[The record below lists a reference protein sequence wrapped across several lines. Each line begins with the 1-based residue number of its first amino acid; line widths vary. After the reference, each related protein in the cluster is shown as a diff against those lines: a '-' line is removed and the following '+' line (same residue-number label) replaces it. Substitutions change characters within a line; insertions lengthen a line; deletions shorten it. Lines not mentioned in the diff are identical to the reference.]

1 MAPRLLLIIY
11 IHGFKGDH
19 TTFAS
24 FPAQLTALLSHRL
37 PDTSIRHEIFPTFDT
52 RGDLD
57 ATVQK
62 FRSWL
67 EEKVIDLEVELG
79 TPSPTIDPGVGVLV
93 IGHSMGGIVGAE
105 AVLGIAGEKVLP
117 TGSNGVGAED
127 TGTENTE
134 KERVEAEASK
144 EETSLLFPYIQG
156 LLAFDTPYLGISP
169 GVVAHGAEGHW
180 NEGKAWYET
189 AMGMFGAVAGGAAA
203 KEAVDPPVSSD
214 KALPAPDSNERSAQK
229 GWQSKWGKTAL
240 IASAGLAATA
250 TLGTTAYLKRDTIT
264 SGFSW
269 ISSHLEF
276 VGCLA
281 RGEELRRRLENM
293 QRTSQKRDIGFTNFY
308 TTLAEDKGGG
318 KGGRTFCNVP
328 KSGSVLWECFRP
340 TRNEK
345 AGDEAGAHVGMFRP
359 KENPGYYT
367 MSEEVLELIIGW
379 IDKTDAS
386 VESAVE
392 A

>member
-1 MAPRLLLIIY
+1 MAPRLLLVVY

-37 PDTSIRHEIFPTFDT
+37 PNTSVRHEIFPTFET

-105 AVLGIAGEKVLP
+105 VVLGIAAEKVLP
-117 TGSNGVGAED
+117 TGSSEVGAE
-127 TGTENTE
+127 GEEPASVEKENTQ
-134 KERVEAEASK
+134 AETSK

-203 KEAVDPPVSSD
+203 KEAVDPPTGSN
-214 KALPAPDSNERSAQK
+214 KALPAPDSNDQSVQK

-240 IASAGLAATA
+240 LASAGLAATA

-281 RGEELRRRLENM
+281 RGEELRRRLERM
-293 QRTSQKRDIGFTNFY
+293 QHTSQKRSIGFINFY

-318 KGGRTFCNVP
+318 KGGRTFCNLP
-328 KSGSVLWECFRP
+328 TSGSVLWECFKP
-340 TRNEK
+340 TRNDK
-345 AGDEAGAHVGMFRP
+345 GADEVGAHVGVFR
-359 KENPGYYT
+359 KCT
-367 MSEEVLELIIGW
+367 
-379 IDKTDAS
+379 
-386 VESAVE
+386 
-392 A
+392 